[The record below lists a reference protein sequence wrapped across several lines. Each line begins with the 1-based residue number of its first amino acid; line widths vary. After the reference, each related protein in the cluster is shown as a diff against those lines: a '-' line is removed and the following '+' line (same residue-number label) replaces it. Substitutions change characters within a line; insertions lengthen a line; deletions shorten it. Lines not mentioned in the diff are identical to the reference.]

1 MAKVSARA
9 LAVIAVVLLGGCAH
23 RAKTAPTA
31 ESQEPFRLG
40 REDIIDVSVWRDGD
54 LSRTLPVRPD
64 GYISMP
70 LAGEVQAEGKTPVE
84 LAEMIKGKLA
94 PYVQDPK
101 VTVIVRE
108 VNSSRVYVSGEVAR
122 PGAYPLRGRVS
133 VVQAIALAGGFTAF
147 ADRDSI
153 VLIRSNANGER
164 YSVRYSDLVAQE
176 KEEGKESD
184 FVLRP
189 GDTLVVP

>member
-1 MAKVSARA
+1 
-9 LAVIAVVLLGGCAH
+9 
-23 RAKTAPTA
+23 
-31 ESQEPFRLG
+31 
-40 REDIIDVSVWRDGD
+40 
-54 LSRTLPVRPD
+54 
-64 GYISMP
+64 
-70 LAGEVQAEGKTPVE
+70 
-84 LAEMIKGKLA
+84 
-94 PYVQDPK
+94 
-101 VTVIVRE
+101 

-147 ADRDSI
+147 ADRDAI

-164 YSVRYSDLVAQE
+164 YSVRYSDLVTQE

-184 FVLRP
+184 FLLRP